1 MKTASLKRT
10 PFSLIELL
18 VVIAII
24 AILAGI
30 LLPVLNAARDKAK
43 AISCINNQ
51 KQVYGHFLAYA
62 NDFGEYMCLVAY
74 SIPNKQNTNFY
85 GPWGEGLYVNGYI
98 KKTTAPEMRCPGWGN
113 QGKTKIIDVDGAT
126 LTALKTT
133 FGIFDWGSHPGTKA
147 DDKMVWK
154 GEDKRDEFIFL
165 PKLKMPTQM
174 IVVCD
179 SIRVN
184 GFSDGNGHKAQNW
197 CARNGIHFRHAKKAN
212 FLFADGHAEP
222 LAPMAY
228 SDIRGVRLATNSKC
242 YVGNMLVPFSIPQN

>member
-98 KKTTAPEMRCPGWGN
+98 KKTTADIKNAIETAQTMEELEA
-113 QGKTKIIDVDGAT
+113 IEIDYT
-126 LTALKTT
+126 SQTAA
-133 FGIFDWGSHPGTKA
+133 DEGSAVTA
-147 DDKMVWK
+147 DAEINSSTAETES
-154 GEDKRDEFIFL
+154 ED
-165 PKLKMPTQM
+165 P
-174 IVVCD
+174 
-179 SIRVN
+179 
-184 GFSDGNGHKAQNW
+184 
-197 CARNGIHFRHAKKAN
+197 
-212 FLFADGHAEP
+212 
-222 LAPMAY
+222 
-228 SDIRGVRLATNSKC
+228 
-242 YVGNMLVPFSIPQN
+242 